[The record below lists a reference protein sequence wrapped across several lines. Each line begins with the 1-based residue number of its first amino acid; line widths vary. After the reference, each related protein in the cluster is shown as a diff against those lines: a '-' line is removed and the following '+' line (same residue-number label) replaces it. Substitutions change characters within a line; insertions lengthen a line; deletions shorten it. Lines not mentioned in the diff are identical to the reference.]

1 MSTTRIG
8 FLAAV
13 LGLSLAAC
21 GTDAGPEAS
30 QEVTPA
36 PAVSK
41 LIGSWAMTSPMFRF
55 SERIT
60 ILSTG
65 RFTDDYI
72 FSTDRVVME
81 NDTGTWSATDGVVT
95 LAYDGDFVGTLLREY
110 SGGAGSLTLAGGVGT
125 QASGTFER
133 VP

>member
-1 MSTTRIG
+1 MPGR
-8 FLAAV
+8 
-13 LGLSLAAC
+13 
-21 GTDAGPEAS
+21 AS

-72 FSTDRVVME
+72 FSTDRVVMGE
-81 NDTGTWSATDGVVT
+81 RHRDLVGDRRVVT